1 MERSLPRRLYDASW
15 GRAFALGYDWFLS
28 TSEKAGLREKRA
40 ELVRRAHGRTLEIG
54 AGTGLNLDHYSDA
67 VTELVLAEPFAPM
80 AAKLR
85 ARIERAGAGDGRPIE
100 VIDAP
105 AERLPLPDDDFDT
118 VVSTLVL
125 CTVDDPAQAVA
136 EVGRVLR
143 PGGSFVYLEHVRSPD
158 PRLAR
163 WQDRLHRPWW
173 VFGHGCNCNRD
184 TVATIAAS
192 GLEPDAVERDRMPK
206 APPIV
211 RPLAIG
217 SARPP
222 R

>member
-1 MERSLPRRLYDASW
+1 VERSLPRRLYDASW
-15 GRAFALGYDWFLS
+15 GRAFAFGYDWFLS
-28 TSEKAGLREKRA
+28 TAEEAGLREKRA
-40 ELVRRAHGRTLEIG
+40 ELVGRASGRTLEIG
-54 AGTGLNLDHYSDA
+54 AGTGLNLDHFPDA
-67 VTELVLAEPFAPM
+67 VTELVLAEPFGPM

-85 ARIERAGAGDGRPIE
+85 ARIERAGVRDGRPIE
-100 VIDAP
+100 VIHAP
-105 AERLPLPDDDFDT
+105 AERLPLSDDDFDT

-125 CTVDDPAQAVA
+125 CTVDDPAEAVA
-136 EVGRVLR
+136 EVARVLR
-143 PGGSFVYLEHVRSPD
+143 PGGSFLYLEHVRSPD

-173 VFGHGCNCNRD
+173 LFGHGCNCNRD
-184 TVATIAAS
+184 TVTTIATS
-192 GLEPDAVERDRMPK
+192 GLEPEGVERDRMPK

-217 SARPP
+217 SAQVP